1 MSTMFRV
8 PLAGWVAAL
17 VLIIAAIPQAE
28 SHSRKKGT
36 SCTEGDPTCWVK
48 PAVRSSCNF
57 WDADCATRRP
67 YHQRYE
73 KYYNGYTHRQHHH
86 HHHAPQVA
94 PAGFYDDANDWRHQR
109 KHGWN
114 QRYWETRFYHR
125 RFESYRRPHQPRE
138 YTWIERDYSYAGG
151 LHCLPRHREVGDEM
165 SSREKAIVNVE
176 RRWAH
181 SMSYDRGGKYANL
194 DRAKDAKLHCDPTG
208 QSRWLKKALWT
219 CVMVAVPC
227 RAIEPDRLRD
237 RKRFE
242 SDEITIEDE
251 RIDR

>member
-1 MSTMFRV
+1 MFRV
-8 PLAGWVAAL
+8 SMAGWVTAF
-17 VLIIAAIPQAE
+17 VLLIAAIPQAE
-28 SHSRKKGT
+28 SHSRNKFKPA
-36 SCTEGDPTCWVK
+36 CTEGDASCWVK
-48 PAVRSSCNF
+48 SSVRASCNF
-57 WDADCATRRP
+57 WDADCATKRSYP
-67 YHQRYE
+67 QRYQQF
-73 KYYNGYTHRQHHH
+73 YNGYTHRKHDHQ
-86 HHHAPQVA
+86 AA
-94 PAGFYDDANDWRHQR
+94 PAGFYDAGNDWRAPR

-114 QRYWETRFYHR
+114 QRYWETRFHHR
-125 RFESYRRPHQPRE
+125 RFQNYRRWYQPRE

-165 SSREKAIVNVE
+165 TSREKAIMNVE

-194 DRAKDAKLHCDPTG
+194 DRGKDAKLHCDPTG